1 MDKNQAVGL
10 LLMSLL
16 LAAYFWF
23 FSGNPEQQVQQPEQ
37 AQTELTEDSTTTTAP
52 EETQLSEEDDSLR
65 RQRMSSRY
73 GNFAAATEGTEAE
86 TVLENELVKVT
97 LSNKG
102 GSINRVQLKN
112 YTTWDDKPLY
122 LVTPESSK
130 MSMVMNQNGRQI
142 DLRDL
147 YFEPTEVDSLQNGI
161 AYVLNTGDGKT
172 ITQVYSLQEDGYVI
186 NYSLMGEGAAALGTS
201 PLQISWMDE
210 LGRYERR
217 IEESRQKM
225 KVNYYTAEGDF
236 EDFGE
241 NVVDDEVSEMLDEPV
256 KWIGLKQKF
265 FTSAIIAEKAFA
277 PGTQVDLSI
286 PSSNDVVKTA
296 EVKLTYP
303 ADQLNAPVN
312 FDFYYGPNN
321 YQVLKKVTDGFSENV
336 DLGWG
341 IISWFNKFLIIPIFQ
356 FLENYIGSYGIIII
370 ILVVIIKILLLPLS
384 YKSYISMAK
393 TKVLKPELDELK
405 EKYGDDMQK
414 QQQEQMKL
422 YQKVGINPIS
432 GCIPMLLQ
440 LPILL
445 AMFNFF
451 PNSIELRQEPF
462 LWAND
467 LSTYDALIQLPFDIP
482 MFGSHL
488 SLFALLMTAS
498 TLLYTYT
505 NQQMSTVQ
513 GPMKNIGYIM
523 PVVFF
528 FVLNSFAAGLTF
540 YYFVSNVVTMIQ
552 QPLIR
557 KFVDDDKIRAI
568 LEENKRKAGTK
579 KKSGF
584 QARLEDAMKK
594 AEETRRQQQDDK
606 KKRKR

>member
-1 MDKNQAVGL
+1 MDRNQAVGL

-16 LAAYFWF
+16 LAAYFFF
-23 FSGNPEQQVQQPEQ
+23 FSSNPEQQEVQEPVRSETTEQPEVDK
-37 AQTELTEDSTTTTAP
+37 TEQPVVAEENDSI
-52 EETQLSEEDDSLR
+52 R
-65 RQRMSSRY
+65 RQRMTDTY
-73 GNFAAATEGTEAE
+73 GDYASATEGQESE
-86 TVLENELVKVT
+86 TVLENELVRVT
-97 LSNKG
+97 LRNKG
-102 GSINRVQLKN
+102 GSISRVELKK
-112 YTTWDDKPLY
+112 YKTWDGEPLF
-122 LVTPESSK
+122 LVTPESSQFDV
-130 MSMVMNQNGRQI
+130 VMTRSGRQI
-142 DLRDL
+142 NIRDL
-147 YFEPTEVDSLQNGI
+147 FFTAEKVDTASNGVAFI
-161 AYVLNTGDGKT
+161 VNAGNGQTLSQIYTLE
-172 ITQVYSLQEDGYVI
+172 EDSYVI
-186 NYSLMGEGAAALGTS
+186 NYSLQGTGTSPLGSS
-201 PLQISWMDE
+201 PLQISWKDE
-210 LGRYERR
+210 LGRYEQR

-225 KVNYYTAEGDF
+225 KVNYLSADGDF
-236 EDFGE
+236 DNFGE
-241 NVVDDEVSEMLDEPV
+241 NVIDETVSESIGEPI

-265 FTSAIIAEKAFA
+265 FTSAIIAEKSFS
-277 PGTQVDLSI
+277 PGTQVNLDI
-286 PSSNDVVKTA
+286 PATSDIVKTA
-296 EVKLTYP
+296 NLTLSYP
-303 ADQLNAPVN
+303 ANALNEPVN
-312 FDFYYGPNN
+312 FAFYYGPNN
-321 YQVLKKVTDGFSENV
+321 YQILKKVTEDFSENV

-356 FLENYIGSYGIIII
+356 FLEKYISSYGIIII
-370 ILVVIIKILLLPLS
+370 ILVVIIKMMLLPLS

-405 EKYGDDMQK
+405 AKYGDDMQK
-414 QQQEQMKL
+414 MQQEQMKL

-432 GCIPMLLQ
+432 GCVPMLLQ

-462 LWAND
+462 LWASD
-467 LSTYDALIQLPFDIP
+467 LSTYDAFLQLPFTIP

-488 SLFALLMTAS
+488 SLFALLMTVS

-505 NQQMSTVQ
+505 NQQMTTVQ

-540 YYFVSNVVTMIQ
+540 YYFVSNIVTMAQ

-557 KFVDDDKIRAI
+557 RFVDDDKIRAI
-568 LEENKRKAGTK
+568 LEENRRKAGTK

-594 AEETRRQQQDDK
+594 AEETRRQQQEDK